1 MNRGET
7 WTNFYGTP
15 DFGSEDES
23 AMGYYKG
30 TFWVATAHSKDVNG
44 QSVDQG
50 SGLHYTTDNG
60 ATWTNL
66 PQPVDNPGDSILIY
80 GINDTVNLPGVRALP
95 VTVTEQNI
103 TYDIAFTP
111 GTVWI
116 TSWSSGLRRST
127 DMGKTWQRVLP
138 SS

>member
-1 MNRGET
+1 MER
-7 WTNFYGTP
+7 
-15 DFGSEDES
+15 EDES

-50 SGLHYTTDNG
+50 SGFHYTTDNG

-127 DMGKTWQRVLP
+127 DMGKTWQRVLLP
-138 SS
+138 PII